1 MVFLSTTHSE
11 GYVCFRA
18 YVNPETGCCS
28 AFYPSEEKKIG
39 KLSKTVGGSSQS
51 DAEDSS
57 PSQTF
62 SKDLAVNFDQTQ
74 PQLGQYSCF
83 SCDSGSHCCQEYEMC
98 VSCCMDPA
106 NRDVLEKFKS
116 QSTHFVYQHTPLGFE
131 FCRYKCRTSSGSVQN
146 ENSYRNPVKY
156 CYGELL
162 PELIPGSTVNSNG
175 DTLNVMVKWGQKE
188 VPMEPQKGV
197 HQELR
202 KATDLRHGTQYD
214 PYFKEEG
221 NGAAGFNQQGKIWGS
236 LHDEEAQALAA
247 PAEGGLVSKIWGS
260 LGAEEALAGPAE
272 SVLVGEFRLEEPA
285 NAPPGQDSQIGGSL
299 RGETSRAGQS
309 KDPPNKIIPP
319 PNSTPE
325 LKIITSK
332 VQPELDEVG

>member
-1 MVFLSTTHSE
+1 
-11 GYVCFRA
+11 
-18 YVNPETGCCS
+18 
-28 AFYPSEEKKIG
+28 
-39 KLSKTVGGSSQS
+39 
-51 DAEDSS
+51 
-57 PSQTF
+57 
-62 SKDLAVNFDQTQ
+62 
-74 PQLGQYSCF
+74 
-83 SCDSGSHCCQEYEMC
+83 
-98 VSCCMDPA
+98 
-106 NRDVLEKFKS
+106 
-116 QSTHFVYQHTPLGFE
+116 
-131 FCRYKCRTSSGSVQN
+131 
-146 ENSYRNPVKY
+146 
-156 CYGELL
+156 
-162 PELIPGSTVNSNG
+162 
-175 DTLNVMVKWGQKE
+175 
-188 VPMEPQKGV
+188 MEPQKGV